1 MAAQHDVIVI
11 GSGAGGGSV
20 AYKLAN
26 AGKRV
31 LLIEKGPFLPR
42 DRSTLEVREV
52 FVDGVS
58 RTICL
63 ARQQGQGFR
72 SRRILQCG
80 R

>member
-1 MAAQHDVIVI
+1 MTAQYDVIVI

-42 DRSTLEVREV
+42 NASTLERQAGVRGRRV
-52 FVDGVS
+52 QKSCG
-58 RTICL
+58 L
-63 ARQQGQGFR
+63 A
-72 SRRILQCG
+72 
-80 R
+80 